1 MHFCHC
7 WCYLTGIYVCVI
19 MPINDVPRKTPWN
32 CPMSVWTSFLYLGG
46 YHRALFTSIWESLP
60 SQFVICRNFIRPW
73 RGILT
78 SITRAL
84 CSWESTHVHFWHEY
98 EKLHCCQFW
107 CYVTGIAVHIHIHT
121 YIHIHIYI
129 CYNVHKRCT
138 TETFFNGSDVYL
150 NVFSV
155 LRSTPSNTIDT
166 NLRSCVLNRHKLRQ
180 SQIVTNQESLPSQ
193 FVIRRNLWSRPWR
206 HKLSPITLKTC
217 SVYLGEYP
225 CSLLTWI
232 WKFAFLPIL
241 VLFHWYICLCVCLSV
256 IKPIIDVP
264 RRPSWKGPILMWTCF
279 MHLGVYPRLLW
290 NLSEKLCFEPSQI
303 ATVTNCDTF
312 VAICDLLQFVIEAV
326 TGQTQSNNTEN
337 VFWVLG
343 RVPRFTFY
351 MNMKS
356 CIFTHF
362 GVISLVYLF
371 VCMYISYKAHNR
383 CTQETLFKGSNFDV
397 NMFSALRTIPSV
409 TM

>member
-1 MHFCHC
+1 M
-7 WCYLTGIYVCVI
+7 
-19 MPINDVPRKTPWN
+19 
-32 CPMSVWTSFLYLGG
+32 
-46 YHRALFTSIWESLP
+46 
-60 SQFVICRNFIRPW
+60 
-73 RGILT
+73 
-78 SITRAL
+78 
-84 CSWESTHVHFWHEY
+84 
-98 EKLHCCQFW
+98 
-107 CYVTGIAVHIHIHT
+107 
-121 YIHIHIYI
+121 
-129 CYNVHKRCT
+129 
-138 TETFFNGSDVYL
+138 
-150 NVFSV
+150 

-232 WKFAFLPIL
+232 WKFAFLQ
-241 VLFHWYICLCVCLSV
+241 
-256 IKPIIDVP
+256 
-264 RRPSWKGPILMWTCF
+264 TCF
-279 MHLGVYPRLLW
+279 MHLGEYPRLLW